1 MSAVVPAPRPL
12 TSSLAAV
19 LAALHGACFATAW
32 DADEVA
38 ALAAMPGAY
47 VGVIEAEPERVAGF
61 VLARVA
67 ADEAEIIT
75 ICVHPAGRRRGLGH
89 ALLAFAQTRAA
100 AAGATR
106 LFIEVAADNA
116 AALALYRA
124 AGFQEA
130 GRRRAYYADSGQD
143 ALVMCLPLVS
153 AAADEDPVDA

>member
-1 MSAVVPAPRPL
+1 VSEVVPAPLPL
-12 TSSLAAV
+12 TPSLAAS

-32 DADEVA
+32 GADEVA
-38 ALAAMPGAY
+38 TLAAMPGAF
-47 VGVIEAEPERVAGF
+47 VGVVETERVAGF

-75 ICVHPAGRRRGLGH
+75 ICVHPAARRRGLGR
-89 ALLAFAQTRAA
+89 ALLAFALARAA
-100 AAGATR
+100 AAGAAR

-124 AGFQEA
+124 AGFEAA

-143 ALVMCLPLVS
+143 ALVMRRVLAS
-153 AAADEDPVDA
+153 GAADKDPMDA